1 MNKDNNKKVTI
12 YLMRHGETILNK
24 AGKTQGWCDS
34 VLTKEGLDD
43 VISTGIGLSN
53 IKFEAVYSS
62 DLGRAVKTA
71 EVVIE
76 ENNSSENLQL
86 IKCEDL
92 REMYFGKYEGG
103 MDSDFHR
110 ELAQYLK
117 VTSIEDLYERLDCQ
131 REFCDACAS
140 LDETKEAENYDT
152 LLKRTTSCFE
162 KICKE
167 NYKKAPCNILIVAHG
182 GILRILLEHYSKD
195 FIDLKNIDNASIS
208 KIEYGKG
215 KFKIIS
221 INDTSYT
228 EQGKDIRMI

>member
-1 MNKDNNKKVTI
+1 MNKENNKIVTI

-24 AGKTQGWCDS
+24 AGRTQGWCDS
-34 VLTKEGLDD
+34 VLTKDGLDD
-43 VISTGIGLSN
+43 VISCGIGLSN
-53 IKFEAVYSS
+53 IKFDSVYSS

-71 EVVIE
+71 EVIIE
-76 ENNSSENLQL
+76 ENNASENLQL

-117 VTSIEDLYERLDCQ
+117 VTSIEDLYERLNCQ

-140 LDETKEAENYDT
+140 LDETNEAEDYDT
-152 LLKRTTSCFE
+152 LLKRITSCFE

-167 NYKKAPCNILIVAHG
+167 TSKKAPCNILIVAHG
-182 GILRILLEHYSKD
+182 GILRILLEHYSKER
-195 FIDLKNIDNASIS
+195 IDLKNIDNASIS
-208 KIEYGKG
+208 KIEYKNNE
-215 KFKIIS
+215 FKIVS

-228 EQGKDIRMI
+228 EQGKAIRMI